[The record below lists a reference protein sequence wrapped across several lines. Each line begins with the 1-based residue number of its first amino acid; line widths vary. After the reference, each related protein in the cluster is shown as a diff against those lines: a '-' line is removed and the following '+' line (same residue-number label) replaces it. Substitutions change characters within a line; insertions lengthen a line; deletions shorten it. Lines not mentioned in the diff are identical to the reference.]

1 MSIRLYVGNLP
12 KEIERQEL
20 EAVFANCGTT
30 VTTKVIKDRKTGK
43 CRGFG
48 FVTVKNDEEA
58 DKIIEQFNG
67 HIFQDSALKIEK
79 ALPRAKKKNETESEE
94 PAPRPTTN
102 KAATSSSA
110 SASASASAPASSSS
124 RRGGNNNKN
133 RRNTQAPPEP
143 EAIQPDPR
151 WAADLEKLKKMLAAQ
166 ATNP

>member
-20 EAVFANCGTT
+20 EAVFDGCGTA

-48 FVTVKNDEEA
+48 FVTVKTDEEA

-67 HIFQDSALKIEK
+67 HMVQENALKIEK
-79 ALPRAKKKNETESEE
+79 ALPRAKKKAEPEKEE
-94 PAPRPTTN
+94 KAPRSKSSGNNAARRSGN
-102 KAATSSSA
+102 KA
-110 SASASASAPASSSS
+110 
-124 RRGGNNNKN
+124 
-133 RRNTQAPPEP
+133 RRNNQAPSEP

-151 WAADLEKLKKMLAAQ
+151 WAADLAKLKEMLAAQ
-166 ATNP
+166 ATNS

>member
-20 EAVFANCGTT
+20 EAVFADCGTA

-102 KAATSSSA
+102 KAVTSSS
-110 SASASASAPASSSS
+110 SSSSSSSASSSS

-133 RRNTQAPPEP
+133 RRNTQAPAEP

>member
-20 EAVFANCGTT
+20 EAVFADCGTA

-79 ALPRAKKKNETESEE
+79 ALPRAKKKNEAESEE
-94 PAPRPTTN
+94 PAPRPTN
-102 KAATSSSA
+102 KAATSSS
-110 SASASASAPASSSS
+110 SPSSSSPSASSSS

-133 RRNTQAPPEP
+133 RRNTQAPAEP

>member
-20 EAVFANCGTT
+20 EAVFADCGTP

-67 HIFQDSALKIEK
+67 HIFQDNVLKIEK

-94 PAPRPTTN
+94 ATPRPTN
-102 KAATSSSA
+102 KAATSSAA
-110 SASASASAPASSSS
+110 SSSSSSSASSSS
-124 RRGGNNNKN
+124 RRGGNSNKN
-133 RRNTQAPPEP
+133 RRNTAQTAPEP

>member
-20 EAVFANCGTT
+20 EAVFADCGTA

-79 ALPRAKKKNETESEE
+79 ALPRAKKKNENEVEE
-94 PAPRPTTN
+94 QPAPRAN
-102 KAATSSSA
+102 KAPASSSA
-110 SASASASAPASSSS
+110 SSSSS
-124 RRGGNNNKN
+124 RRGGNNNKT
-133 RRNTQAPPEP
+133 RRNTQTAPEP